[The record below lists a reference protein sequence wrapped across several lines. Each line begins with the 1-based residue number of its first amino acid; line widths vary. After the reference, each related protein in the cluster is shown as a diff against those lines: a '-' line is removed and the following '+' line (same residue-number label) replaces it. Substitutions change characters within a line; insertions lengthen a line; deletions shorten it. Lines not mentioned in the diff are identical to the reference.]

1 MAGQE
6 GRLIVWAIVILTQP
20 ANFIAVWR
28 SIMATLFSKQVKQ
41 LSDAIDEAQAQADKA
56 TDSVTR
62 TFYLGKAQGL
72 SEALRVLMTIPE

>member
-1 MAGQE
+1 M
-6 GRLIVWAIVILTQP
+6 
-20 ANFIAVWR
+20 
-28 SIMATLFSKQVKQ
+28 STLFSKQVKQ

-72 SEALRVLMTIPE
+72 SEALRVLMTVPE